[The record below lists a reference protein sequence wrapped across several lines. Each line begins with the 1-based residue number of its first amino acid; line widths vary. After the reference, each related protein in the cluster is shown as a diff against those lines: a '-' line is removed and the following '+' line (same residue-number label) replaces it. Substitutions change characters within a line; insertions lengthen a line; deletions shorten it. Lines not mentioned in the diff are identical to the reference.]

1 MTETVGADMA
11 NNVVCLPSIGAFGD
25 ILIAASERFFRIQQT
40 SLTPN
45 TVTATI
51 TMLAENTSWSITG
64 VYGPLADA
72 DKIAFM
78 QEILDLRQHVLPAW
92 LLLGDFNLIYQ
103 AQDKNNARINL
114 SMLNNFKYTIDNL
127 GLAPIDLQGKRFT
140 WCND

>member
-1 MTETVGADMA
+1 
-11 NNVVCLPSIGAFGD
+11 
-25 ILIAASERFFRIQQT
+25 
-40 SLTPN
+40 
-45 TVTATI
+45 
-51 TMLAENTSWSITG
+51 MLAENTSWSITG

-103 AQDKNNARINL
+103 PQDKNNARINL

-140 WCND
+140 WCTHNDQNRSHVRFNRMVGDIPKNQPSSISFAGL